1 MIHLQDVYEYV
12 FCQSEMMDNFGI
24 FSSFPRKRISPEQS
38 VSDLQGVL
46 TVEEEEEEGFG
57 FDPTTLVSLT
67 CVVG

>member
-1 MIHLQDVYEYV
+1 MIHFYNLQDVYEYV

-24 FSSFPRKRISPEQS
+24 FSSFPRISPKQS

-46 TVEEEEEEGFG
+46 TVEEEEGEG